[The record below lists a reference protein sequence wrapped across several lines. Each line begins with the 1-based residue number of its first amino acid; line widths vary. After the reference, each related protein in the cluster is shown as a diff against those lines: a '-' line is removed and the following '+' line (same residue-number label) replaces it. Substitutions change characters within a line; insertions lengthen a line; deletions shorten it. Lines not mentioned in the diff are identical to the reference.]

1 MPLKEVTDD
10 ALASIVEQNRR
21 VQSAFDE
28 HVAAKEAAK
37 IAREEYDAAVDR
49 LRAMIAEAG
58 EPNLYRA
65 DTA

>member
-1 MPLKEVTDD
+1 MPVNEVTEAPLSD
-10 ALASIVEQNRR
+10 IIEQNRR

-58 EPNLYRA
+58 EPNLYRE
-65 DTA
+65 TE